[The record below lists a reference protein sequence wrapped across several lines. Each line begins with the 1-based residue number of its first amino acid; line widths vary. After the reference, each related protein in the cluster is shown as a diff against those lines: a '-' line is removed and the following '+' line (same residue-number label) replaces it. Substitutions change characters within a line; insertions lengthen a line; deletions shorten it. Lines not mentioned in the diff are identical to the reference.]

1 MCLRNRPDNCC
12 RSLRTMSAPHRIV
25 SLLPSATEILFAL
38 GVGDNVIGVTFECDT
53 PAEARTRRIVSTSAI
68 PDGLTPGEI
77 DAIVR
82 ERTAAGED
90 LYHLERDALADLNPD
105 LIVTQDL
112 CAVCALDTAE
122 VTDALAHL
130 GCTSDV
136 VSLDPRT
143 LDEVLDTVATLGAAV
158 GRADVAATIIAN
170 CRAQLGSLASR
181 MATAPTRRVL
191 IVEWCTPVFGAGHWI
206 PELVVAAGGE
216 PVLAAPGAHSHPLSG
231 DEVRACGAEIVIVA
245 PCGFNTDGAADQA
258 RSMIDAGALPTG
270 ADVWA
275 IDADHLIVRP
285 SPALV
290 QGAQVLAQI
299 LHPDIAG
306 TPAPEQARFVG
317 RS

>member
-1 MCLRNRPDNCC
+1 
-12 RSLRTMSAPHRIV
+12 MSTPHRIV
-25 SLLPSATEILFAL
+25 SLLPSATEILFSL
-38 GVGDNVIGVTFECDT
+38 GVGDRVVGVTFECDT
-53 PAEARTRRIVSTSAI
+53 PAEARSRRIVSTSAI
-68 PDGLTPGEI
+68 PDGLTPAEI

-112 CAVCALDTAE
+112 CAVCALDTAD

-143 LDEVLDTVATLGAAV
+143 LDEVFDTVATLGAAV
-158 GRADVAATIIAN
+158 GRPDVAATIIAD
-170 CRAQLGSLASR
+170 CRAQLGSLALR

-231 DEVRACGAEIVIVA
+231 DEVRACGAEVVVVA
-245 PCGFNTDGAADQA
+245 PCGFGTDGAADQA
-258 RSMIDAGALPTG
+258 RAMIDAGTLPPG

-299 LHPDIAG
+299 LHPDIAC

>member
-1 MCLRNRPDNCC
+1 
-12 RSLRTMSAPHRIV
+12 MSTPHRIV

-38 GVGDNVIGVTFECDT
+38 GVGDSVIGVTFECDT
-53 PAEARTRRIVSTSAI
+53 PAEARSRRIVSTSAI
-68 PDGLTPGEI
+68 PDGLTPAEI

-143 LDEVLDTVATLGAAV
+143 LDEVLDTVTTLGAAV
-158 GRADVAATIIAN
+158 GRGDVAARIIAD

-181 MATAPTRRVL
+181 LATAPTRRVL
-191 IVEWCTPVFGAGHWI
+191 VVEWCTPIFGAGHWI

-216 PVLAAPGAHSHPLSG
+216 PVLATPGAHSHPI
-231 DEVRACGAEIVIVA
+231 DDAEVRTCGAEIVIVA

-258 RSMIDAGALPTG
+258 RVMIDAGALPPG

-285 SPALV
+285 SPAVV
-290 QGAQVLAQI
+290 QGAHVIAQI

>member
-1 MCLRNRPDNCC
+1 
-12 RSLRTMSAPHRIV
+12 MSTPHRIV
-25 SLLPSATEILFAL
+25 SLLPSATEILFSL
-38 GVGDNVIGVTFECDT
+38 GVGDRVVGVTFECDT
-53 PAEARTRRIVSTSAI
+53 PAEARSRRIVSTSAI
-68 PDGLTPGEI
+68 PDGLTPAEI

-112 CAVCALDTAE
+112 CAVCALDTAD

-143 LDEVLDTVATLGAAV
+143 LDEVFDTVATLGAAV
-158 GRADVAATIIAN
+158 GRADVGATIIAD

-181 MATAPTRRVL
+181 LATAPARRVL
-191 IVEWCTPVFGAGHWI
+191 VVEWCTPVFGAGHWI

-231 DEVRACGAEIVIVA
+231 DEVRACGAEVVVVA
-245 PCGFNTDGAADQA
+245 PCGFGTDGAADQA
-258 RSMIDAGALPTG
+258 RAMIGAGALPPG

>member
-1 MCLRNRPDNCC
+1 
-12 RSLRTMSAPHRIV
+12 MSTPHRIV

-38 GVGDNVIGVTFECDT
+38 GVGDRVVGVTFECDT
-53 PAEARTRRIVSTSAI
+53 PAEARSRRIVSTSAI
-68 PDGLTPGEI
+68 PDGLTPAEI

-112 CAVCALDTAE
+112 CAVCALDTAD

-143 LDEVLDTVATLGAAV
+143 LDEVLDTVTTLGAAV
-158 GRADVAATIIAN
+158 GRPDVAATIIAD
-170 CRAQLGSLASR
+170 CRAQLGSLALR

-191 IVEWCTPVFGAGHWI
+191 VVEWCTPVFGAGHWI

-231 DEVRACGAEIVIVA
+231 DEVRACGAEVVVVA
-245 PCGFNTDGAADQA
+245 PCGFGTDGAADQA
-258 RSMIDAGALPTG
+258 RAMIDASTLPPG
-270 ADVWA
+270 SDVWA

>member
-1 MCLRNRPDNCC
+1 M
-12 RSLRTMSAPHRIV
+12 
-25 SLLPSATEILFAL
+25 
-38 GVGDNVIGVTFECDT
+38 
-53 PAEARTRRIVSTSAI
+53 
-68 PDGLTPGEI
+68 
-77 DAIVR
+77 
-82 ERTAAGED
+82 
-90 LYHLERDALADLNPD
+90 
-105 LIVTQDL
+105 
-112 CAVCALDTAE
+112 CALDTAE

-158 GRADVAATIIAN
+158 GRADVAATIIAD

-191 IVEWCTPVFGAGHWI
+191 VVEWCTPVFGAGHWI

-216 PVLAAPGAHSHPLSG
+216 PVLAAPGAHSHPIDD
-231 DEVRACGAEIVIVA
+231 DEVRACGAEVVIVA
-245 PCGFNTDGAADQA
+245 PCGFGTDGAADQA
-258 RSMIDAGALPTG
+258 QAMIDAGTLPPG

-285 SPALV
+285 SPAIV
-290 QGAQVLAQI
+290 HGAHVIASI
-299 LHPDIAG
+299 VHPDLAG
-306 TPAPEQARFVG
+306 TPAPEHARFVG

>member
-1 MCLRNRPDNCC
+1 
-12 RSLRTMSAPHRIV
+12 MSTPHRIV
-25 SLLPSATEILFAL
+25 SLLPSATEILFSL
-38 GVGDNVIGVTFECDT
+38 GVGDRVVGVTFECDT
-53 PAEARTRRIVSTSAI
+53 PAEARSRRIVSTSAI
-68 PDGLTPGEI
+68 PDGLTPAEI

-112 CAVCALDTAE
+112 CAVCALDTAD

-143 LDEVLDTVATLGAAV
+143 LDEVFDTVATLGAAV
-158 GRADVAATIIAN
+158 GRADVGATIIAD

-181 MATAPTRRVL
+181 LATAPARRVL
-191 IVEWCTPVFGAGHWI
+191 VVEWCTPVFGAGHWI

-231 DEVRACGAEIVIVA
+231 DEVRACGAEVVVVA
-245 PCGFNTDGAADQA
+245 PCGFGTDGAADQA
-258 RSMIDAGALPTG
+258 RAMIGAGALPPGT
-270 ADVWA
+270 DVWA

>member
-1 MCLRNRPDNCC
+1 
-12 RSLRTMSAPHRIV
+12 MSTPHRIV
-25 SLLPSATEILFAL
+25 SLLPSATEILFTL

-53 PAEARTRRIVSTSAI
+53 PAEARSRRIVSTSAI
-68 PDGLTPGEI
+68 PDGLTPAEI

-82 ERTAAGED
+82 ERTAAGDD

-136 VSLDPRT
+136 ISLDPRT

-158 GRADVAATIIAN
+158 GRADVAATIIDH

-181 MATAPTRRVL
+181 MAMAPARRVL
-191 IVEWCTPVFGAGHWI
+191 VVEWCTPVFGAGHWI

-290 QGAQVLAQI
+290 QGAQVIAQI

-306 TPAPEQARFVG
+306 TPAAEQARFVG